1 LSRELKI
8 KLPHPD
14 RFLEEDDPMNSPME
28 GTTFLYMWL
37 GFLLLMICS
46 VASFFLWAI
55 RKGQFS
61 RQDRARYL
69 ALQSGIPAAVDSPEK
84 VRLPYGRVPS

>member
-1 LSRELKI
+1 MI
-8 KLPHPD
+8 
-14 RFLEEDDPMNSPME
+14 SPME

-46 VASFFLWAI
+46 VSTFFLWAI

-61 RQDRARYL
+61 QQDRARYL
-69 ALQSGIPAAVDSPEK
+69 ALQSGIPSAAEPAAGD
-84 VRLPYGRVPS
+84 RLQCGRRPS

>member
-1 LSRELKI
+1 
-8 KLPHPD
+8 
-14 RFLEEDDPMNSPME
+14 MTSPMA

-46 VASFFLWAI
+46 VSAFFLWAI

-61 RQDRARYL
+61 EQDRARYL
-69 ALQSGIPAAVDSPEK
+69 ALQSGIPASPEPDAEN
-84 VRLPYGRVPS
+84 LSQSGRRPS